1 MNDFF
6 GALELELREAATRR
20 ARPRIGA
27 GQAVGALGG
36 ALLLA
41 VAIGVALVVLGG
53 DDGPGPAPAPGP
65 AAVRPDPVGTV
76 IPKGE
81 GKPRRG
87 ARTLV
92 VANGVAPWTGPWQL
106 EVTRGKGFRHPETG
120 EVLEPPGYC
129 LWFNPLDPPGRHLLG
144 LSGFCGAPRNL
155 GFRKTPGFS
164 RAQPGSTRSVKEVV
178 VWGRVPERAAK
189 VVVTAPG
196 GTRIEVTPTDG
207 PRTFPGRFYGIPV
220 KPGLPGARINWLD
233 EDGRPG
239 SRGIRLMPPITR

>member
-6 GALELELREAATRR
+6 GALELELRAAATRR
-20 ARPRIGA
+20 PRPRLNV
-27 GQAVGALGG
+27 GQAVGALAAIG
-36 ALLLA
+36 LLA
-41 VAIGVALVVLGG
+41 LAVGTALIVLGG
-53 DDGPGPAPAPGP
+53 DEDAPRGP

-81 GKPRRG
+81 GNPRRE
-87 ARTLV
+87 ARTVV

-106 EVTRGKGFRHPETG
+106 EVSRSKGFSHPDTG

-129 LWFNPLDPPGRHLLG
+129 LMFNALAPPDPSLIGR
-144 LSGFCGAPRNL
+144 SGFCGGPRSL

-164 RAQPGSTRSVKEVV
+164 RGQPGSTRTVKEVV
-178 VWGRVPERAAK
+178 VWGRVPERAAT
-189 VVVTAPG
+189 VVITAPG
-196 GTRIEVTPTDG
+196 GTRIEAKPTDG
-207 PRTFPGRFYGIPV
+207 PKTFPGRFYGIPV

>member
-1 MNDFF
+1 
-6 GALELELREAATRR
+6 
-20 ARPRIGA
+20 
-27 GQAVGALGG
+27 
-36 ALLLA
+36 
-41 VAIGVALVVLGG
+41 
-53 DDGPGPAPAPGP
+53 
-65 AAVRPDPVGTV
+65 
-76 IPKGE
+76 
-81 GKPRRG
+81 
-87 ARTLV
+87 V

-106 EVTRGKGFRHPETG
+106 EVSRSKGFSHPDTG

-129 LWFNPLDPPGRHLLG
+129 LMFNALAPPDPSLIGR
-144 LSGFCGAPRNL
+144 SGFCGGPRSL

-164 RAQPGSTRSVKEVV
+164 RGQPGSTRTVKEVV

-189 VVVTAPG
+189 VVITAPG
-196 GTRIEVTPTDG
+196 GTRIEATPTDG

>member
-6 GALELELREAATRR
+6 GALELELRAAATRR
-20 ARPRIGA
+20 ARPRLGV
-27 GQAVGALGG
+27 GQAVGALAG

-53 DDGPGPAPAPGP
+53 DDDSPRIP
-65 AAVRPDPVGTV
+65 AAVQPDPVGTV

-81 GKPRRG
+81 GNPPRES
-87 ARTLV
+87 RTLV

-106 EVTRGKGFRHPETG
+106 EVGRSKGIRYKG
-120 EVLEPPGYC
+120 EVIEPPGYC
-129 LWFNPLDPPGRHLLG
+129 LWFNPLDPPDRSLSGR
-144 LSGFCGAPRNL
+144 SGFCGAPRNL

-164 RAQPGSTRSVKEVV
+164 RAQPGSTRTVEEVV
-178 VWGRVPERAAK
+178 VWGRVPDRAAT